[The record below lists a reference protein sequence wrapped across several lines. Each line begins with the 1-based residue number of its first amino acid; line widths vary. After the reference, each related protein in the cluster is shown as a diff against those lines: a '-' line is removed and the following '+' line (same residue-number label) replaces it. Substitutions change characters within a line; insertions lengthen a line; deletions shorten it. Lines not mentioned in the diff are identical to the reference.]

1 MSEVHFCRAGEARP
15 GRTCAQDFICS
26 SVMFLSHE
34 SIIFF
39 YCFRELQVAVIILV
53 AVSLLSAAQESANV
67 GIYVDAIRCYC
78 MYETVDLAFWS
89 GCKLPNRHAA
99 MDVSVHSNVT
109 NIKMQPAKMIGCISP
124 IKANAIHSR

>member
-1 MSEVHFCRAGEARP
+1 M
-15 GRTCAQDFICS
+15 
-26 SVMFLSHE
+26 
-34 SIIFF
+34 
-39 YCFRELQVAVIILV
+39 AVVILV

-67 GIYVDAIRCYC
+67 SIYVDAIRCYC

-99 MDVSVHSNVT
+99 MAVSVHSNVT